1 MTASIFIARS
11 LSIAATAL
19 VTLLAASTATA
30 GETAV
35 IVSGTAPPHA
45 REVASTAVSA
55 GATDVPGNQIVA
67 STFSANDVASLTRCM
82 AEAQPWACMKPTLRG
97 KGVQQLA
104 VVSVDNQ
111 TSKDGSPLIVI
122 TEQVVAE
129 ELVAPVGDKRYCDH
143 CTDDVLG
150 KLTSELTRDVLRD
163 VATRGG
169 RTVVSIKSVPRGARI
184 TFDQKLIGATDT
196 SLSTY
201 PGTHSLSLELE
212 GYQLVNRS
220 VDAADG
226 KTADVNVALVPN
238 AGPGD
243 HGPGDRSPDTS
254 TSRGGFGG
262 LPRYVPWLCVGAGG
276 AAIATGI
283 VLVVVDSKP
292 SADPNSDH
300 SRYYYSTRTPGI
312 VTGIAGAL
320 TVGAGLYIFHR
331 QRVAGSIVTATAVP
345 GGGAVQWTHAF

>member
-1 MTASIFIARS
+1 MVASIHIARS
-11 LSIAATAL
+11 VSISVAAL

-30 GETAV
+30 GETTV

-45 REVASTAVSA
+45 RDVASTAVSA

-67 STFSANDVASLTRCM
+67 SKFSANDVASLTRCM
-82 AEAQPWACMKPTLRG
+82 TEAQPWTCMKPTLRG
-97 KGVQQLA
+97 KGIQQLA
-104 VVSVDNQ
+104 VLSVDNQ
-111 TSKDGSPLIVI
+111 TNKDGSPMIVI

-129 ELVAPVGDKRYCDH
+129 ELFAPVGDKRYCDH

-184 TFDQKLIGATDT
+184 TFDQKLVGATDT
-196 SLSTY
+196 ALSTY
-201 PGTHSLSLELE
+201 PGAHNLSLELE
-212 GYQLVNRS
+212 GYQLVSRS
-220 VDAADG
+220 VDATEG

-238 AGPGD
+238 PGPGESA
-243 HGPGDRSPDTS
+243 PGAATTS
-254 TSRGGFGG
+254 GLGG
-262 LPRYVPWLCVGAGG
+262 LPRYVPWLCVGGGG
-276 AAIATGI
+276 AAIVTGI
-283 VLVVVDSKP
+283 ILIATDSKP
-292 SADPNSDH
+292 SADPNSEH

-331 QRVAGSIVTATAVP
+331 QHDARPTVTASPLP